1 MHQQQGTM
9 KQKRLKY
16 LIAIAGSILIFVLSQ
31 QQFLPIAIAP
41 IESIAAIT
49 SAWSVWLLGKNL
61 VVGWW
66 VGIVGVVFYTIV
78 FFQVQLYGEVAIQL
92 FYLVTSLQAIYI
104 WLRRGQNQTEKPI
117 ERISRKKAIATF
129 FLATV
134 LVLILQAVLS
144 KVGGAAPFW
153 DALTTIL
160 SLTAHLYLM
169 QRYLESWY
177 IWIFV
182 DTIYVP
188 LYASRELYLTSGLY
202 AVFFVMAIIGLY
214 NFRSI
219 YLQQQRLT
227 KELQNI

>member
-1 MHQQQGTM
+1 M
-9 KQKRLKY
+9 KQKRVKY
-16 LIAIAGSILIFVLSQ
+16 LIAIGGSILIFLLSQ
-31 QQFLPIAIAP
+31 QKFLPVAIAP

-61 VVGWW
+61 VIGWW
-66 VGIVGVVFYTIV
+66 VGIVGVVCYAIV
-78 FFQVQLYGEVAIQL
+78 FFLSITIRQRIQL

-104 WLRRGQNQTEKPI
+104 WLRGGQNQTEKPI
-117 ERISRKKAIATF
+117 ERISKKKAIATF

-144 KVGGAAPFW
+144 KLGGAVPFW

-202 AVFFVMAIIGLY
+202 AVFFVMAAIGLY
-214 NFRSI
+214 NFRNI
-219 YLQQQRLT
+219 YLQQQRL
-227 KELQNI
+227 NC

>member
-1 MHQQQGTM
+1 MTE
-9 KQKRLKY
+9 KPLKY
-16 LIAIAGSILIFVLSQ
+16 LIAIAGSISIFMLSQ
-31 QQFLPIAIAP
+31 LKFLPVAIAP

-61 VVGWW
+61 VIGWW
-66 VGIVGVVFYTIV
+66 VCIVGAIAYAIV
-78 FFQVQLYGEVAIQL
+78 FDRARLYGEVAIQL

-104 WLRRGQNQTEKPI
+104 WLRGGKDRTEKPI

-129 FLATV
+129 FLAIV
-134 LVLILQAVLS
+134 LVLTLQAVLS
-144 KVGGAAPFW
+144 KLGGAAPFW

-177 IWIFV
+177 IWILV

-202 AVFFVMAIIGLY
+202 AVFLVMAAIGLY
-214 NFRSI
+214 NFRKYTTIIS
-219 YLQQQRLT
+219 
-227 KELQNI
+227 

>member
-1 MHQQQGTM
+1 M
-9 KQKRLKY
+9 KQKRFKN
-16 LIAIAGSILIFVLSQ
+16 LIGIAGSILIFLLSQ
-31 QQFLPIAIAP
+31 QKFLPVAIAP
-41 IESIAAIT
+41 IEAIAAIT

-61 VVGWW
+61 VIGWW
-66 VGIVGVVFYTIV
+66 IGIAGVALYAIVFYR
-78 FFQVQLYGEVAIQL
+78 VQLYGEVAIQL

-104 WLRRGQNQTEKPI
+104 WLRGGQNQTEKPI
-117 ERISRKKAIATF
+117 ERISKKKAIGTF

-134 LVLILQAVLS
+134 LVLTLQAALT
-144 KVGGAAPFW
+144 KLGGAAAFW

-177 IWIFV
+177 IWILV

-202 AVFFVMAIIGLY
+202 AVFFIMAAIGLY
-214 NFRSI
+214 NFRKS
-219 YLQQQRLT
+219 YLEQQRLKT
-227 KELQNI
+227 LNC

>member
-1 MHQQQGTM
+1 MGWHCGSSLLCY
-9 KQKRLKY
+9 RLF
-16 LIAIAGSILIFVLSQ
+16 LSI
-31 QQFLPIAIAP
+31 
-41 IESIAAIT
+41 
-49 SAWSVWLLGKNL
+49 
-61 VVGWW
+61 
-66 VGIVGVVFYTIV
+66 TIR
-78 FFQVQLYGEVAIQL
+78 QRIQL

-104 WLRRGQNQTEKPI
+104 WLRGGQNQTEKPI
-117 ERISRKKAIATF
+117 ERISKKKAIATF

-144 KVGGAAPFW
+144 KLGGAVPFW

-202 AVFFVMAIIGLY
+202 AVFFVMAAIGLY
-214 NFRSI
+214 NFRNI
-219 YLQQQRLT
+219 YLQQQRL
-227 KELQNI
+227 NC